1 MRVKATGL
9 AFGLLFG
16 FAISW
21 GQFTDPDRI
30 QQMLLLEDPYL
41 YEMMFGAIVVA
52 FAGLRLLRRLHA
64 RAIVTGEPV
73 AWETSRTERRH
84 IVGAAIF
91 GVGWALADSCPAPVA
106 AQLAQG
112 VPWALF
118 TTAGIFLGIEVYLRR
133 TEPGRSTSRAPA
145 GERVSAATAEAL
157 DA

>member
-1 MRVKATGL
+1 MRVKATAL
-9 AFGLLFG
+9 ALGLLFG

-30 QQMLLLEDPYL
+30 QQMLLLEDPCL

-64 RAIVTGEPV
+64 RAVVTGEPV
-73 AWETSRTERRH
+73 GWETNRTEPRH

-91 GVGWALADSCPAPVA
+91 GVGWALADSCPAPIA

-118 TTAGIFLGIEVYLRR
+118 TIAGIFLGIDLYLRR
-133 TEPGRSTSRAPA
+133 TERVRRPDEAPA
-145 GERVSAATAEAL
+145 RRSMPEPAPGL
-157 DA
+157 DT